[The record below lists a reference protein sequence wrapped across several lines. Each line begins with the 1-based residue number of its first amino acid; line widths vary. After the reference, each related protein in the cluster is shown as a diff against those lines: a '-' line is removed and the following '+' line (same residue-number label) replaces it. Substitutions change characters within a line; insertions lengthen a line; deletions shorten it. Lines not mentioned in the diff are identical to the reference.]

1 MNNFDLK
8 KYLAEGR
15 LYENT
20 DEEIKVILTK
30 SYPGAY
36 SEEDFEEIINL
47 YNTKYKDYK
56 DEYGELDG
64 VEQSAFKFNYA
75 NNRDIITGMKAGSK
89 SSTSV
94 DFPEMEDEFEGAM
107 SSMSVSKEEYL
118 QDIINASDDEIVS
131 DGYFEIKN
139 AVEQGVYSKDEAV
152 KLAKSWAKEKLSTL
166 AEGKQLKEETDDSVK
181 TDTPIKKSKMKKET
195 VDSKLAEIE
204 KQSQVV
210 ALEAKIAAIDEMI
223 ETKNQRISMISE
235 DENLSELVDK
245 AKMKVMQREVKD
257 LERRK
262 VKIEKLYEKMC
273 GKSYTKEKI
282 VDEEMST
289 ELNENKTKMKKSEL
303 KEMIKDAM
311 MSEVQNKVSEQTDQF
326 KKGDKVKY
334 DGEKHLVVN
343 ILKDGSPVLV
353 PMSVIDDEAF
363 SIDSDEIE
371 ESKTMDEIQYDID
384 DTNSDYDF
392 LAEEYE
398 ATDHDI
404 QIGPAMAGIVNIRK
418 YLEKSAPE
426 YLSDLKAIDSVLTS
440 YDNKMAYGDDDLGV
454 PGDNA
459 LGLEEN
465 RSEFDTNKPGR
476 VGEFIKALDDLVD
489 EYHAELYLNDELF
502 AAMNDVKSAA
512 KLEMGREDE
521 MDDMPGFEG
530 TKDSLRSLG
539 LEEAEEEVED
549 EEVDV
554 TDGEEEVETTDV
566 ETTTEVDPNVKAVQD
581 ALTAAQAAAADLG
594 DEKLTDQIG
603 NTITFFTRQH
613 VANIDSM
620 NEMDVQDAADDT
632 ETKIDSV
639 AAAMIGL
646 NESRNRMLKLAG
658 IIK

>member
-8 KYLAEGR
+8 KYLAEGK
-15 LYENT
+15 L
-20 DEEIKVILTK
+20 L
-30 SYPGAY
+30 
-36 SEEDFEEIINL
+36 
-47 YNTKYKDYK
+47 
-56 DEYGELDG
+56 
-64 VEQSAFKFNYA
+64 
-75 NNRDIITGMKAGSK
+75 
-89 SSTSV
+89 
-94 DFPEMEDEFEGAM
+94 
-107 SSMSVSKEEYL
+107 KEEQGYTL
-118 QDIINASDDEIVS
+118 YTTNVEYDNGKTGYMYQLVNSEDREENEIGFDQLYFVGKGDASDPQVFVDK
-131 DGYFEIKN
+131 DFKN
-139 AVEQGVYSKDEAV
+139 FDQGSYQEEELSAEEAM
-152 KLAKSWAKEKLSTL
+152 KIYNDL

-303 KEMIKDAM
+303 KEMIKAAM
-311 MSEVQNKVSEQTDQF
+311 MSEVQNKVSEQTNQF

-465 RSEFDTNKPGR
+465 RSEFDTNKPAR
-476 VGEFIKALDDLVD
+476 IAEFIKALDMLVD
-489 EYHAELYLNDELF
+489 EYHAELYLSDDLF
-502 AAMNDVKSAA
+502 SAVEMVKKAANEAIN
-512 KLEMGREDE
+512 LN
-521 MDDMPGFEG
+521 
-530 TKDSLRSLG
+530 
-539 LEEAEEEVED
+539 EAEEEVED

>member
-1 MNNFDLK
+1 MDFKNADLAQIK
-8 KYLAEGR
+8 
-15 LYENT
+15 
-20 DEEIKVILTK
+20 KVIA
-30 SYPGAY
+30 GAKVGEFIVSHDVDEGKLLKEEMTAPSGWNEFKDISDMHD
-36 SEEDFEEIINL
+36 SEEDGEIAVKAWEAPMEGWDEEHKDMIII
-47 YNTKYKDYK
+47 KKDDSGFY
-56 DEYGELDG
+56 LDG
-64 VEQSAFKFNYA
+64 YVSFGDFQMQGPFDTYEEVLKLAFTEMEAFK
-75 NNRDIITGMKAGSK
+75 
-89 SSTSV
+89 
-94 DFPEMEDEFEGAM
+94 EDW
-107 SSMSVSKEEYL
+107 
-118 QDIINASDDEIVS
+118 DE
-131 DGYFEIKN
+131 D
-139 AVEQGVYSKDEAV
+139 
-152 KLAKSWAKEKLSTL
+152 L

-303 KEMIKDAM
+303 KEMIKAAM
-311 MSEVQNKVSEQTDQF
+311 MSEI
-326 KKGDKVKY
+326 
-334 DGEKHLVVN
+334 N
-343 ILKDGSPVLV
+343 ID
-353 PMSVIDDEAF
+353 
-363 SIDSDEIE
+363 
-371 ESKTMDEIQYDID
+371 IQ
-384 DTNSDYDF
+384 DTNADYNF

>member
-1 MNNFDLK
+1 MNNFYLK

>member
-8 KYLAEGR
+8 KYLTE
-15 LYENT
+15 
-20 DEEIKVILTK
+20 
-30 SYPGAY
+30 
-36 SEEDFEEIINL
+36 
-47 YNTKYKDYK
+47 
-56 DEYGELDG
+56 
-64 VEQSAFKFNYA
+64 
-75 NNRDIITGMKAGSK
+75 SK
-89 SSTSV
+89 LL
-94 DFPEMEDEFEGAM
+94 
-107 SSMSVSKEEYL
+107 KEEEQGYTL
-118 QDIINASDDEIVS
+118 YTTNVEYDNGKTGYMYQLVNSEDGEENEIGFDQLYFVGKGDASDPQVFVDK
-131 DGYFEIKN
+131 DFKN
-139 AVEQGVYSKDEAV
+139 FDQGSYQEEELSAEEAM
-152 KLAKSWAKEKLSTL
+152 KIYNDL

-262 VKIEKLYEKMC
+262 AKIEKLYEKMC
-273 GKSYTKEKI
+273 GKSYTKEEI

-289 ELNENKTKMKKSEL
+289 ELNENRKTMKKSEL
-303 KEMIKDAM
+303 KEMIKAAM
-311 MSEVQNKVSEQTDQF
+311 MSEI
-326 KKGDKVKY
+326 
-334 DGEKHLVVN
+334 N
-343 ILKDGSPVLV
+343 ID
-353 PMSVIDDEAF
+353 
-363 SIDSDEIE
+363 
-371 ESKTMDEIQYDID
+371 IQ
-384 DTNSDYDF
+384 DTNADYDF

-476 VGEFIKALDDLVD
+476 VGEFIKALDLLVYD
-489 EYHAELYLNDELF
+489 EYHSELYDSDE
-502 AAMNDVKSAA
+502 VKQAYDLLVKA
-512 KLEMGREDE
+512 VKKLEMGREDE

>member
-1 MNNFDLK
+1 
-8 KYLAEGR
+8 
-15 LYENT
+15 
-20 DEEIKVILTK
+20 
-30 SYPGAY
+30 
-36 SEEDFEEIINL
+36 
-47 YNTKYKDYK
+47 
-56 DEYGELDG
+56 
-64 VEQSAFKFNYA
+64 
-75 NNRDIITGMKAGSK
+75 MKAGSK
-89 SSTSV
+89 SSTSI

-107 SSMSVSKEEYL
+107 SSMSISKEEYL

-262 VKIEKLYEKMC
+262 AKIEKLYEKMC

-289 ELNENKTKMKKSEL
+289 ELNENRKTMKKSEL
-303 KEMIKDAM
+303 KEMIKAAM
-311 MSEVQNKVSEQTDQF
+311 MSEVQNKVSEQTNQF

-476 VGEFIKALDDLVD
+476 IGEFIKALDDLVD

>member
-1 MNNFDLK
+1 MNNFYLK
-8 KYLAEGR
+8 KYLAEGK
-15 LYENT
+15 L
-20 DEEIKVILTK
+20 L
-30 SYPGAY
+30 
-36 SEEDFEEIINL
+36 
-47 YNTKYKDYK
+47 
-56 DEYGELDG
+56 
-64 VEQSAFKFNYA
+64 
-75 NNRDIITGMKAGSK
+75 
-89 SSTSV
+89 
-94 DFPEMEDEFEGAM
+94 
-107 SSMSVSKEEYL
+107 KEEEQGYTL
-118 QDIINASDDEIVS
+118 YTTNVEYDNGKTGYMYQLVNSEDGEENEIGFDQLYFVGKGDASDPQVFVDK
-131 DGYFEIKN
+131 DFKN
-139 AVEQGVYSKDEAV
+139 FDQGSYQEEELSAEEAM
-152 KLAKSWAKEKLSTL
+152 KIYNDL

-181 TDTPIKKSKMKKET
+181 TDTPIKKSKMKK
-195 VDSKLAEIE
+195 SK
-204 KQSQVV
+204 
-210 ALEAKIAAIDEMI
+210 
-223 ETKNQRISMISE
+223 
-235 DENLSELVDK
+235 
-245 AKMKVMQREVKD
+245 
-257 LERRK
+257 
-262 VKIEKLYEKMC
+262 
-273 GKSYTKEKI
+273 
-282 VDEEMST
+282 
-289 ELNENKTKMKKSEL
+289 L
-303 KEMIKDAM
+303 KEMIKAAM
-311 MSEVQNKVSEQTDQF
+311 MSEVQNKVSEQTGQF

-398 ATDHDI
+398 ATSYDELVGPVI
-404 QIGPAMAGIVNIRK
+404 MGIGNIKK
-418 YLEKSAPE
+418 YVQTSAPE
-426 YLSDLKAIDSVLTS
+426 YLDSLIAAE
-440 YDNKMAYGDDDLGV
+440 DAFMAFNDKMAYGDDDLGV

-465 RSEFDTNKPGR
+465 RSEFDTNKPAR
-476 VGEFIKALDDLVD
+476 IAEFIKALDMLVD
-489 EYHAELYLNDELF
+489 EYHAELYLSDDLF
-502 AAMNDVKSAA
+502 SAVEMVKKAANEAIN
-512 KLEMGREDE
+512 LN
-521 MDDMPGFEG
+521 
-530 TKDSLRSLG
+530 
-539 LEEAEEEVED
+539 EAEEEVED

>member
-1 MNNFDLK
+1 
-8 KYLAEGR
+8 
-15 LYENT
+15 
-20 DEEIKVILTK
+20 
-30 SYPGAY
+30 
-36 SEEDFEEIINL
+36 
-47 YNTKYKDYK
+47 
-56 DEYGELDG
+56 
-64 VEQSAFKFNYA
+64 
-75 NNRDIITGMKAGSK
+75 
-89 SSTSV
+89 
-94 DFPEMEDEFEGAM
+94 
-107 SSMSVSKEEYL
+107 
-118 QDIINASDDEIVS
+118 
-131 DGYFEIKN
+131 
-139 AVEQGVYSKDEAV
+139 
-152 KLAKSWAKEKLSTL
+152 
-166 AEGKQLKEETDDSVK
+166 
-181 TDTPIKKSKMKKET
+181 MKKET

-262 VKIEKLYEKMC
+262 AKIEKLYEKMC
-273 GKSYTKEKI
+273 GKSYTKEEI

-303 KEMIKDAM
+303 KEMIKAAM
-311 MSEVQNKVSEQTDQF
+311 MSEV
-326 KKGDKVKY
+326 
-334 DGEKHLVVN
+334 N
-343 ILKDGSPVLV
+343 ID
-353 PMSVIDDEAF
+353 
-363 SIDSDEIE
+363 
-371 ESKTMDEIQYDID
+371 IQ
-384 DTNSDYDF
+384 DTNADYDF

-404 QIGPAMAGIVNIRK
+404 QIGPAMAGMVNIRK

-426 YLSDLKAIDSVLTS
+426 YLNDLKAIDSVLTS

-459 LGLEEN
+459 LGLEEA
-465 RSEFDTNKPGR
+465 EATEVFTD
-476 VGEFIKALDDLVD
+476 
-489 EYHAELYLNDELF
+489 AELDM
-502 AAMNDVKSAA
+502 AS
-512 KLEMGREDE
+512 EML
-521 MDDMPGFEG
+521 MDMFD
-530 TKDSLRSLG
+530 KLG
-539 LEEAEEEVED
+539 LENNVEKSDALVKYINGWFETNDFVNEAKEEVED

-639 AAAMIGL
+639 AAAEIGMEENL
-646 NESRNRMLKLAG
+646 NESMFPMLKKILR
-658 IIK
+658 